1 MPEAAATVFA
11 ALIGA
16 VVGSLG
22 TQLVADRLQRNRERQ
37 KILNN
42 LAQLY
47 LLQVKDAT
55 RSIRYR
61 LDNIAVQF
69 GKSVM
74 RPDYYMTSTLFILG
88 LFLAYKRILL
98 LHGTYSVMEELRKGW
113 GTELQYQL
121 ERFDTQLDHGPID
134 FHRYDRLALAEALI
148 RWDAGGSRV
157 ASSIEFRT
165 EYAHRTLPAEAGLS
179 PTGGT
184 EHGDGGSATR
194 RALEPAEDFVT
205 ALGEPDTRSY
215 AMCLA
220 MQLVEIERALEP
232 PARFSVFRM
241 GLRRRPAM
249 HGLSVRV
256 SPSSAKA
263 ATGRLVSVGGLLK
276 GEEVELDEPW
286 ASYMRPVG
294 RDEGW
299 AVFSLDLTSV
309 PEPINEGRHE
319 IHLRGQQSKRGG
331 TATFEILAVGSRAL
345 SRTDRG

>member
-22 TQLVADRLQRNRERQ
+22 TQLVADRLQRNRERH
-37 KILNN
+37 KILSN

-55 RSIRYR
+55 RSLWHR

-69 GKSVM
+69 GRSVM
-74 RPDYYMTSTLFILG
+74 RQDYYMTSTLFILG
-88 LFLAYKRILL
+88 SFLAHKRILL

-113 GTELQYQL
+113 GTELQHQL

-165 EYAHRTLPAEAGLS
+165 DYTDRPFPAEGALSSAGAKEHRDDGS
-179 PTGGT
+179 PI
-184 EHGDGGSATR
+184 R

-205 ALGEPDTRSY
+205 GLGDPDTRPY

-220 MQLVEIERALEP
+220 MQLLEIERALEP
-232 PARFSVFRM
+232 PARFSVSPKGFRM
-241 GLRRRPAM
+241 RRAK
-249 HGLSVRV
+249 HDLSIRI
-256 SPSSAKA
+256 SPFRGKA
-263 ATGRLVSVGGLLK
+263 GTGRLVSVGGLLK
-276 GEEVELDEPW
+276 GEEVESDEPW
-286 ASYMRPVG
+286 TSYLRPVG

-299 AVFSLDLTSV
+299 AVFSLDLTAV
-309 PEPINEGRHE
+309 PEPSNEERHE
-319 IHLRGQQSKRGG
+319 LHLRGQQSKRKG
-331 TATFEILAVGSRAL
+331 TATFEILAARSR
-345 SRTDRG
+345 SHSWT